1 MIRFGHITILIICL
15 LGLCANAFAI
25 ERFPPPEFET
35 GYEFPPT
42 TTPPPRSDFR
52 EYADVVVLL
61 TALALATWLT
71 YTKRSRRGLFV
82 LMIFSGVYFGFYRK
96 GCICPIGAIQNVV
109 LTIFDGDY
117 AIPLTAIAFFLLP
130 LVFALFVGRVFC
142 AAVCPLGALQDVVLL
157 RPISIGRWLESAL
170 RLFAWG
176 YLAAAVLFAAT
187 GSAFVICRYDPFIA
201 FFRLGGNLN
210 IVIIGVCILV
220 VGVFVGR
227 PYCRFICPY
236 GLILRQFSRL
246 SKRKVTITPDECIK
260 CRLCEDACPFGAI
273 QTPTAPW
280 PASSHVAGRKR
291 LGVLILLLPV
301 LVVLSGWAGY
311 GLSGRAARV
320 HDRVRLADRIHME
333 DAGLITETTDTTDT
347 TNVTNAANAS
357 DAFRATGETTEQLFA
372 DAHRIRGHFALGGWL
387 AGGFL
392 GLVAGLKLIL
402 AAVRPNR
409 TEYQAD
415 TASCLACGRCYRSCP
430 REHVRLGKFKQEV
443 D

>member
-1 MIRFGHITILIICL
+1 MIRLGHITVLIICL

-25 ERFPPPEFET
+25 ERFPPPDFET

-61 TALALATWLT
+61 AALALATWLT

-82 LMIFSGVYFGFYRK
+82 LMIFSAIYFGFYRK
-96 GCICPIGAIQNVV
+96 GCICSIGAIQNVV
-109 LTIFDGDY
+109 LTIFDSEY

-130 LVFALFVGRVFC
+130 LIFALFVGRVFC

-157 RPISIGRWLESAL
+157 RPISIGRWLESTL

-210 IVIIGVCILV
+210 IVVIGVCILI

-301 LVVLSGWAGY
+301 LVAVSGWAGY

-320 HDRVRLADRIHME
+320 HDRVRLADRIYME
-333 DAGLITETTDTTDT
+333 NAGLITETTDAAD
-347 TNVTNAANAS
+347 VTNAANAS

-372 DAHRIRGHFALGGWL
+372 DAHRIRGSFALGGWL
-387 AGGFL
+387 AGGFM
-392 GLVAGLKLIL
+392 GLIAGLKLIL

-415 TASCLACGRCYRSCP
+415 TASCLACGRCYEYCP
-430 REHVRLGKFKQEV
+430 REHVRLGRFKQKV

>member
-15 LGLCANAFAI
+15 LGLCASAFAV
-25 ERFPPPEFET
+25 ERFPPPDFET

-42 TTPPPRSDFR
+42 TTAPPRSNFR
-52 EYADVVVLL
+52 EYADVLVLL
-61 TALALATWLT
+61 AALALATRLT

-142 AAVCPLGALQDVVLL
+142 AAVCPLGALQDIVLL
-157 RPISIGRWLESAL
+157 RPISVAGWLESVL

-210 IVIIGVCILV
+210 IVIIGVCVLL

-246 SKRKVTITPDECIK
+246 SKRKVMITPDECIK

-291 LGVLILLLPV
+291 LGLLILLLPV
-301 LVVLSGWAGY
+301 LVLLSGWAGF

-320 HDRVRLADRIHME
+320 HDRVRLADRIYME
-333 DAGLITETTDTTDT
+333 DAGLITETAETTD
-347 TNVTNAANAS
+347 VTNAANAS
-357 DAFRATGETTEQLFA
+357 DAFRAAGETTEKLFA

-392 GLVAGLKLIL
+392 GLVAGLKLIF
-402 AAVRPNR
+402 AAIRPNR

-415 TASCLACGRCYRSCP
+415 TASCLACGRCYRYCP

>member
-1 MIRFGHITILIICL
+1 MIRFGHIAILTVCL
-15 LGLCANAFAI
+15 LALCANAFAV
-25 ERFPPPEFET
+25 ERFPPPDFET
-35 GYEFPPT
+35 GYEFPET

-52 EYADVVVLL
+52 EYTDVVVLL
-61 TALALATWLT
+61 AALALATWLT
-71 YTKRSRRGLFV
+71 YTKRSRRGLFM
-82 LMIFSGVYFGFYRK
+82 LMIFSAIYFGFYRK

-109 LTIFDGDY
+109 LTIFDSDY

-157 RPISIGRWLESAL
+157 RPISVAGWLESVL

-210 IVIIGVCILV
+210 IVIIGVCILI

-236 GLILRQFSRL
+236 GLILRQLSRL
-246 SKRKVTITPDECIK
+246 SKRRVMITPDDCIK

-280 PASSHVAGRKR
+280 PASSHAAARKK
-291 LGVLILLLPV
+291 LGILILLQPV
-301 LVVLSGWAGY
+301 LVVVSGWAGF

-333 DAGLITETTDTTDT
+333 DAGLITETTETIDAIHA
-347 TNVTNAANAS
+347 TNAANAS
-357 DAFRATGETTEQLFA
+357 DAFRASGETTEKLFA

-387 AGGFL
+387 AGGFM
-392 GLVAGLKLIL
+392 GLIAGLKLIL

-415 TASCLACGRCYRSCP
+415 TASCLACGRCYRYCP
-430 REHVRLGKFKQEV
+430 REHARLGKFKQEV